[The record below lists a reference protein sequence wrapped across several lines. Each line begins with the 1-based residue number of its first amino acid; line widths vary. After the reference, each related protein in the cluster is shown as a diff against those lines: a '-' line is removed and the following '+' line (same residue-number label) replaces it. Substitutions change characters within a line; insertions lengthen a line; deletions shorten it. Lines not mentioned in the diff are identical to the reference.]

1 MRIWLDDERPAP
13 PGWRHE
19 TSPSAV
25 IGLISMG
32 FVSEISLDHDLGE
45 GVVGTGYDVLRWL
58 ESRVYAAMNHG
69 VPLDFEL
76 PKISIH
82 TANPV
87 ARSRMSQAVTSIT
100 RSSSQLSGSDA

>member
-25 IGLISMG
+25 IDLIALG
-32 FVSEISLDHDLGE
+32 FVSEVSLDHDLGE
-45 GVVGTGYDVLRWL
+45 EIVGTGYDVLRWI

-69 VPLDFEL
+69 VPLEFEV
-76 PKISIH
+76 PKISLH

-87 ARSRMSQAVTSIT
+87 AHLRMAQAVTSISKGAT
-100 RSSSQLSGSDA
+100 QLSHRDS